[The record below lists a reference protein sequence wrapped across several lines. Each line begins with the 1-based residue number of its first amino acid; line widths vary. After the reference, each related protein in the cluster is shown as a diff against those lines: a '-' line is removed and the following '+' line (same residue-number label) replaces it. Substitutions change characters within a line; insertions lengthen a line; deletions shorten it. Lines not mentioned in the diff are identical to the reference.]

1 MTGLT
6 LASLYDTIHTLER
19 VIGAFPVL
27 IIATDRAGRI
37 VMTTRHTRDV
47 LGLSEVELLDKPLAA
62 ILPGISLK
70 ITEPGDADAPLIDFG
85 PTRRRA
91 LRRDASA
98 VPVDIQ
104 ASAHRLGD
112 DVICVFALLD
122 ATDRLQ
128 ADRMARDSRALLD
141 AVLSGMPAMVSAKLP
156 DGTYEF
162 INAYQGDVFGIDP
175 QEAVGKSAAD
185 LLGTEAGRSIDR
197 ADRRIAT
204 GAAVSQLGPE
214 KLIDADGR
222 ARTFM
227 TTRAAMHDAKGQ
239 VQRVLTVGI
248 DVTHATAAEERLE
261 RLSLLD
267 EMTGLPNRGALQQ
280 ILSAQIRAAKRDG
293 RRVGLVL
300 LSITN
305 LLDIGDEL
313 GSVVRDSVVRR
324 LAIRLGGLIPETCVL
339 SRFDDTTFA
348 LVVPNPE
355 DAAAFEGEVARMVA
369 RGGRS
374 LNAAGATVVPKC
386 RAGLAVYPDTGVD
399 ADTLLHAAAHGLRTR
414 SHAPVAPVAGGNG
427 EIDSYFEARRE
438 AAKALRRDL
447 EHDRL
452 HVRLRPLRTLTD
464 HRLAG
469 FQACLFDSLDR
480 PLLGAPATD
489 RAADPALTAA
499 ADSLALDLCE
509 RLLRDACH
517 VAAGWS
523 HPPHITVPLAP
534 DLLLQPD
541 LIDIVSDL
549 LERSRLP
556 PDHLELAIDETTVAN
571 DPDASTDVLS
581 GLADLGVRLSLTGF
595 GAGGN
600 PMLALARQPFRHVV
614 LSTRTLGP
622 LDETVAAT
630 IAFAQALGRTVGA
643 DGVHTAEELA
653 FLRGCGC
660 VTASG
665 AIFGGPLDPATAQT
679 LDKGPTDLAIR
690 RA

>member
-19 VIGAFPVL
+19 VIGSFPVL
-27 IIATDRAGRI
+27 IIATDRVGRI
-37 VMTTRHTRDV
+37 VMTTQHTRDV
-47 LGLSEVELLDKPLAA
+47 LDLSEVELLDKPIGA
-62 ILPGISLK
+62 IVPGITVK
-70 ITEPGDADAPLIDFG
+70 ISGDAQEPEIAIG
-85 PTRRRA
+85 ANRRRA

-98 VPVDIQ
+98 FPVDIQ

-128 ADRMARDSRALLD
+128 ADRVARDSRALLD
-141 AVLSGMPAMVSAKLP
+141 AILSGMPALVSAKAP

-175 QEAVGKSAAD
+175 GEAVGKSAAD
-185 LLGTEAGRSIDR
+185 LLGDEAGRPIDT

-204 GAAVSQLGPE
+204 GAAVSQLGSE

-222 ARTFM
+222 TRTFM

-280 ILSAQIRAAKRDG
+280 ILSAQIRAARRDG
-293 RRVGLVL
+293 RRVGVVL
-300 LSITN
+300 LGVTN
-305 LLDIGDEL
+305 LSDIADEL
-313 GSVVRDSVVRR
+313 GQIVRDSVVRH
-324 LAIRLGGLIPETCVL
+324 LAIRLGGLVPESCVL
-339 SRFDDTTFA
+339 SKFDDTTFA
-348 LVVPNPE
+348 LVVPNLD
-355 DAAAFEGEVARMVA
+355 DAKAFEGEAARLVA
-369 RGGRS
+369 RGSRP
-374 LNAAGATVVPKC
+374 LTTAGATVTARC
-386 RAGLAVYPDTGVD
+386 RAGLAVYPDTGAD
-399 ADTLLHAAAHGLRTR
+399 AETLLHAAHHGLRVQSR
-414 SHAPVAPVAGGNG
+414 APVSPVARGNRD
-427 EIDSYFEARRE
+427 IDNYFEARRE
-438 AAKALRRDL
+438 AAKTLRRDL

-452 HVRLRPLRTLTD
+452 HLRLRPLRALTD
-464 HRLAG
+464 HRLTG

-480 PLLGAPATD
+480 PLIGAPGSE
-489 RAADPALTAA
+489 RAQDPALSAA
-499 ADSLALDLCE
+499 AESLSVDLCE
-509 RLLRDACH
+509 RLLHDACH
-517 VAAGWS
+517 LAAGWKQPS
-523 HPPHITVPLAP
+523 PIRVPLAP
-534 DLLLQPD
+534 DLLMQPE

-556 PDHLELAIDETTVAN
+556 ADDLELSIDEATVAA
-571 DPDASTDVLS
+571 DPDASADVLTALD
-581 GLADLGVRLSLTGF
+581 GLGVRLTLTGF

-600 PMLALARQPFRHVV
+600 PMLALARQPFRHLV
-614 LSTRTLGP
+614 LSARTLGP

-643 DGVHTAEELA
+643 DGVQTAEELA
-653 FLRGCGC
+653 FLQGCGC
-660 VTASG
+660 TVASG
-665 AIFGGPLDPATAQT
+665 PIFGQPLDPAAAQA
-679 LDKGPTDLAIR
+679 LDTGPTDLAIR

>member
-19 VIGAFPVL
+19 VIGSFPVL

-37 VMTTRHTRDV
+37 VMTTQHTRDV
-47 LGLSEVELLDKPLAA
+47 LGLSEVELLDKPIAA
-62 ILPGISLK
+62 IIPGVTIKLTGGS
-70 ITEPGDADAPLIDFG
+70 DG
-85 PTRRRA
+85 PEIAIGPSRRRA

-98 VPVDIQ
+98 FPVDIQ

-122 ATDRLQ
+122 ATERLQ
-128 ADRMARDSRALLD
+128 ADRTARESRALLD
-141 AVLSGMPAMVSAKLP
+141 AILSGMPAMVSAKSL

-162 INAYQGDVFGIDP
+162 INAYQGDVFGVDP
-175 QEAVGKSAAD
+175 GEAVGRSAED
-185 LLGTEAGRSIDR
+185 LLGADGGRPIDT

-214 KLIDADGR
+214 KLVDADGR
-222 ARTFM
+222 TRTFM

-239 VQRVLTVGI
+239 VQRVLSVGI

-305 LLDIGDEL
+305 LSDIGDDL
-313 GSVVRDSVVRR
+313 GPVARDSVVRR

-339 SRFDDTTFA
+339 SRFDDTSFA
-348 LVVPNPE
+348 LVVPNP
-355 DAAAFEGEVARMVA
+355 DDSAAFEAEAARLVA
-369 RGGRS
+369 RGGRA
-374 LNAAGATVVPKC
+374 LTAAGATVVPKC
-386 RAGLAVYPDTGVD
+386 RAGLAVYPDTGAD
-399 ADTLLHAAAHGLRTR
+399 AETLLHAAEHGLRVQSR
-414 SHAPVAPVAGGNG
+414 APVAPVARGNG
-427 EIDSYFEARRE
+427 DIDSYFEARRE
-438 AAKALRRDL
+438 AGKALRRDL

-452 HVRLRPLRTLTD
+452 HLRLRPLRTLPD
-464 HRLAG
+464 QRLAG

-480 PLLGAPATD
+480 PLLGTPHTD
-489 RAADPALTAA
+489 RITDPALSAA
-499 ADSLALDLCE
+499 ADSLSIDLCE
-509 RLLRDACH
+509 RLIRDACH
-517 VAAGWS
+517 VAAGWKQ
-523 HPPHITVPLAP
+523 PPLIAVPLASG
-534 DLLLQPD
+534 LLMQPD
-541 LIDIVSDL
+541 LIDTLADL
-549 LERSRLP
+549 LDRSRLP
-556 PDHLELAIDETTVAN
+556 ADHLELTVEESAVAA
-571 DPDASTDVLS
+571 DPDATTDVLNALAGLGV
-581 GLADLGVRLSLTGF
+581 GLALTGF

-614 LSTRTLGP
+614 LATRTLGP

-630 IAFAQALGRTVGA
+630 IAFAQALGRSVGA
-643 DGVHTAEELA
+643 DGIQTAEELA
-653 FLRGCGC
+653 FLQGCGC
-660 VTASG
+660 SVASG
-665 AIFGGPLDPATAQT
+665 AIFGAPLDPADARKLHT
-679 LDKGPTDLAIR
+679 GPADAAMR

>member
-6 LASLYDTIHTLER
+6 LASLYETIHTLER

-27 IIATDRAGRI
+27 IVATDRAGRI
-37 VMTTRHTRDV
+37 VMTTKHTRDV

-62 ILPGISLK
+62 ILPGITLK
-70 ITEPGDADAPLIDFG
+70 ITGTGDEDGLRVDIGA
-85 PTRRRA
+85 TRRRA
-91 LRRDASA
+91 LRRDATP

-141 AVLSGMPAMVSAKLP
+141 AILSGMPAMVSAKLP

-162 INAYQGDVFGIDP
+162 VNAYQGDVFGIDP
-175 QEAVGKSAAD
+175 SDAVGRSAAE
-185 LLGTEAGRSIDR
+185 LLGDEAGRPIDA

-222 ARTFM
+222 TRTFM

-280 ILSAQIRAAKRDG
+280 ILSAQIRSAKRDS

-305 LLDIGDEL
+305 LADIGNEL
-313 GSVVRDSVVRR
+313 GPVVRDSVVRR

-339 SRFDDTTFA
+339 SRFDDKSFA

-355 DAAAFEGEVARMVA
+355 DAAAFEGEAARLVA

-386 RAGLAVYPDTGVD
+386 RAGLAVYPDTGAD
-399 ADTLLHAAAHGLRTR
+399 ADTLLHAAEHGLRAQSR
-414 SHAPVAPVAGGNG
+414 DPVAPVARGSR

-452 HVRLRPLRTLTD
+452 HMRLRPLRALTD
-464 HRLAG
+464 HRLTG

-480 PLLGAPATD
+480 PLIGAPTSD
-489 RAADPALTAA
+489 RNVDTALTAA

-509 RLLRDACH
+509 RLMRDACH

-523 HPPHITVPLAP
+523 HPPRITVPLTP

-549 LERSRLP
+549 LERSRLH
-556 PDHLELAIDETTVAN
+556 PDHLDLSVDEATVAS

-581 GLADLGVRLSLTGF
+581 GLAGLGVRLSLTGF

-614 LSTRTLGP
+614 LATRTLGP
-622 LDETVAAT
+622 LDGTVAAT

-643 DGVHTAEELA
+643 DGVQTAEELV
-653 FLRGCGC
+653 FLQDCGC
-660 VTASG
+660 TTASG
-665 AIFGGPLDPATAQT
+665 PIFGGPLDPAEAQK
-679 LDKGPTDLAIR
+679 LDTGPTDAAIR

>member
-19 VIGAFPVL
+19 VIGSFPVL

-37 VMTTRHTRDV
+37 VMTTQHTRDV
-47 LGLSEVELLDKPLAA
+47 LGLSEVELLDKPIGA
-62 ILPGISLK
+62 IVPGITIK
-70 ITEPGDADAPLIDFG
+70 ISGDAHEPEISIGAN
-85 PTRRRA
+85 RRRA

-98 VPVDIQ
+98 FPVDIQ

-122 ATDRLQ
+122 ATERLQ
-128 ADRMARDSRALLD
+128 TDKLARDSRALLD
-141 AVLSGMPAMVSAKLP
+141 AILSGMPAMVSAKTL

-162 INAYQGDVFGIDP
+162 INAYQADVFGIAP
-175 QEAVGKSAAD
+175 SEAVGKSAAD
-185 LLGTEAGRSIDR
+185 LLGADGGRPIDT

-222 ARTFM
+222 TRTFM
-227 TTRAAMHDAKGQ
+227 TTRAAMLDAKGQ

-280 ILSAQIRAAKRDG
+280 ILSAQIRSAKRDS

-305 LLDIGDEL
+305 LADITDEL
-313 GSVVRDSVVRR
+313 GPAVRDSVLRR
-324 LAIRLGGLIPETCVL
+324 LAIRLGGLIPETSVL
-339 SRFDDTTFA
+339 SKFDDATFA
-348 LVVPNPE
+348 LLVPNPD
-355 DAAAFEGEVARMVA
+355 DAGAFEGDAARLVARS
-369 RGGRS
+369 GRS
-374 LNAAGATVVPKC
+374 LTAAGATITAKC
-386 RAGLAVYPDTGVD
+386 RASLAVFPDTGGD
-399 ADTLLHAAAHGLRTR
+399 AETLLHAAEHGLRAQSR
-414 SHAPVAPVAGGNG
+414 APISPVARGNRD
-427 EIDSYFEARRE
+427 IDAYFEARRE
-438 AAKALRRDL
+438 TTRALRRDL

-452 HVRLRPLRTLTD
+452 QLRLRPLRALAD
-464 HRLAG
+464 HRLTG
-469 FQACLFDSLDR
+469 FQACLFDSLGR
-480 PLLGAPATD
+480 PLFSETGSELPQ
-489 RAADPALTAA
+489 DPALTAA
-499 ADSLALDLCE
+499 AESLSVDLCE
-509 RLLRDACH
+509 RLIRDACQ
-517 VAAGWS
+517 VAAGWQ
-523 HPPHITVPLAP
+523 HRPHIRVPLTR
-534 DLLLQPD
+534 DLLMQPE
-541 LIDIVSDL
+541 LIDAVTEQ

-556 PDHLELAIDETTVAN
+556 ADHLELSIDEVAVAA
-571 DPDASTDVLS
+571 DPDATADVLTALS
-581 GLADLGVRLSLTGF
+581 KLGVSLALSGF

-630 IAFAQALGRTVGA
+630 IAFARALGRTVGA
-643 DGVHTAEELA
+643 EGVQTAEELA

-660 VTASG
+660 ITASG
-665 AIFGGPLDPATAQT
+665 TIFGHPLDPSAAQS
-679 LDKGPTDLAIR
+679 LESNPTGHAIL

>member
-19 VIGAFPVL
+19 VIGSFPVL
-27 IIATDRAGRI
+27 IIATDRSGRI
-37 VMTTRHTRDV
+37 VMTTRHTRDT
-47 LGLSEVELLDKPLAA
+47 LGLSEVELLDKPLGI
-62 ILPGISLK
+62 ILPGITFK
-70 ITEPGDADAPLIDFG
+70 IAGDTDEPEITLGG
-85 PTRRRA
+85 TRRRA

-98 VPVDIQ
+98 FPVDIQ

-122 ATDRLQ
+122 ATERLQ
-128 ADRMARDSRALLD
+128 ADRAARDSRALLD
-141 AVLSGMPAMVSAKLP
+141 AILSGLPAMVSAKTL

-175 QEAVGKSAAD
+175 ADAVGKSAID
-185 LLGTEAGRSIDR
+185 LLGADAGRPIDT

-222 ARTFM
+222 TRTFM

-239 VQRVLTVGI
+239 VQRVLSVGI

-280 ILSAQIRAAKRDG
+280 ILSAQIRSAKRDG

-300 LSITN
+300 LSIAN
-305 LLDIGDEL
+305 LADIGDEL
-313 GSVVRDSVVRR
+313 GPVVRDTVVRR
-324 LAIRLGGLIPETCVL
+324 LAIRLGGLVPETCVL
-339 SRFDDTTFA
+339 SKFDDTTFA

-355 DAAAFEGEVARMVA
+355 DAASFEGEAARLVA

-374 LNAAGATVVPKC
+374 LSAAGATVVPRC
-386 RAGLAVYPDTGVD
+386 RAGLAVYPDTGAD
-399 ADTLLHAAAHGLRTR
+399 ADTLLHAAEHGLRVQSR
-414 SHAPVAPVAGGNG
+414 APVAPVARGNQD
-427 EIDSYFEARRE
+427 IDSYFVARRE
-438 AAKALRRDL
+438 AARSLRRDL

-452 HVRLRPLRTLTD
+452 YLRLRPQRALSD

-480 PLLGAPATD
+480 PLIGAPLSE
-489 RAADPALTAA
+489 RAKDPALSAA
-499 ADSLALDLCE
+499 TESLSIDLCE
-509 RLLRDACH
+509 RLIRDACH
-517 VAAGWS
+517 VAAGWKQ
-523 HPPHITVPLAP
+523 PPQVTVPLAP
-534 DLLLQPD
+534 DLLMQPD
-541 LIDIVSDL
+541 LIDIVADL

-556 PDHLELAIDETTVAN
+556 PDRLDLSIDEAAIAA
-571 DPDASTDVLS
+571 DPEAAADVLTA
-581 GLADLGVRLSLTGF
+581 LAGLGVRLSLTGF

-600 PMLALARQPFRHVV
+600 PMLALARQPFGHVV

-630 IAFAQALGRTVGA
+630 IAFARALGRTVGA
-643 DGVHTAEELA
+643 DGVQTAEELA
-653 FLRGCGC
+653 FLQGCGC
-660 VTASG
+660 AVASG
-665 AIFGGPLDPATAQT
+665 PLFGVPLDPAAAQALET
-679 LDKGPTDLAIR
+679 GPTDLAIR